1 MNHVVNQDK
10 RRTDVQ
16 VLAEFLEKNP
26 GVDVQGAFLA
36 GMNYERRAAAR
47 LAFSVNDA
55 MAHAIGRLIRMR
67 AHDANRGKY
76 E

>member
-1 MNHVVNQDK
+1 MNQVVNQK
-10 RRTDVQ
+10 KRTDVQ
-16 VLAEFLEKNP
+16 VLAEFLAMNP
-26 GVDVQGAFLA
+26 GIDVQGAFLA

-55 MAHAIGRLIRMR
+55 MAHAIGRLIRAR
-67 AHDANRGKY
+67 AHDANRGQY